1 MCDLIELHNCVTQTI
16 SYSFIKNYE
25 RSVRRMNI
33 QDLFL
38 NQCRKGKAEVTLFLT
53 IGVPMKGKI
62 VHFDQHSLTIELEK
76 QNQQALIYKHAI
88 LSIQPKVPLAI
99 TSSQKLGMDLK
110 QNEMLSHC
118 VTKKIHVELYLM
130 NGKKFEGAI
139 SHFDTYTVILNLV
152 DRKQILIF
160 KHGIST
166 IIPKEK
172 IHLSPAK
179 PKLN

>member
-1 MCDLIELHNCVTQTI
+1 M
-16 SYSFIKNYE
+16 S
-25 RSVRRMNI
+25 RMSI

-38 NQCRKGKAEVTLFLT
+38 NQCRKEKAEVTLFLS

-62 VHFDQHSLTIELEK
+62 VHFDPHSLTIDLEK

-88 LSIQPKVPLAI
+88 LSIQPKISLSI
-99 TSSQKLGMDLK
+99 TSSQKLSMDLK

-118 VTKKIHVELYLM
+118 VTNKIHVVLYLM
-130 NGKKFEGAI
+130 NGKKFEGTI
-139 SHFDTYTVILNLV
+139 SHFDTYTAILNLV
-152 DRKQILIF
+152 DRKQILLF

-166 IIPKEK
+166 IVPKGK

-179 PKLN
+179 PK